1 MRALALLLILGACSA
16 ETSSDAARGNAV
28 TDADP
33 ARFELNTPL
42 FNASVAVPGGAMGA
56 GDFDMNGVPLPPGS
70 AVRGISVNADAA
82 PDQPT
87 LTLRFANPDPP
98 AVVRD
103 WLLPRLREVGYTL
116 DAAATGLTGT
126 TEEGKIFRLS
136 LAPDGGGSSGTI
148 ELGN

>member
-16 ETSSDAARGNAV
+16 ESASEAVRGNAV
-28 TDADP
+28 ADADP

-70 AVRGISVNADAA
+70 AVRGISVNAEAA
-82 PDQPT
+82 PGQPT

-98 AVVRD
+98 AAVRD
-103 WLLPRLREVGYTL
+103 WLLPRLRDVGYTL
-116 DAAATGLTGT
+116 EAAANGLTGT
-126 TEEGKIFRLS
+126 TEDGEPFRLS
-136 LAPDGGGSSGTI
+136 LAPEGGGSAGTI
-148 ELGN
+148 ELEN